1 METTRTRQTTFLPRA
16 LTVGCAAL
24 ALLFGAC
31 GGGSNEAD
39 SVSGGDGASDRS
51 ANPREPSTNAKDPAK
66 ALDACKLVTK
76 AEAEKATSSPMAE
89 AEKDTG
95 RAAGCTYHTSD
106 TTKPD
111 TVYVRVGSGRAEK
124 GAFDLGKT
132 TYSNPIELKGYGDD
146 AFIIKLDAPV
156 VQVHVL
162 KGDTY
167 LTVVVTDL
175 DGKDALVE
183 TAKAL
188 AKTALERL

>member
-1 METTRTRQTTFLPRA
+1 METTTARQATWIPRA
-16 LTVGCAAL
+16 LTIVCAAL
-24 ALLFGAC
+24 ALFFGAC
-31 GGGSNEAD
+31 GGGSNATD
-39 SVSGGDGASDRS
+39 SASGAANGADRS
-51 ANPREPSTNAKDPAK
+51 ANPKEPSTNAKGPPK
-66 ALDACKLVTK
+66 AVDACNLVTR

-89 AEKDTG
+89 AEKETG
-95 RAAGCTYHTSD
+95 RTAGCTYHTSD
-106 TTKPD
+106 TAKPD
-111 TVYVRVGSGRAEK
+111 TVYVRVGSGRSEK

-132 TYSNPIELKGYGDD
+132 AYCNPIELKGYGDD

-156 VQVHVL
+156 VQVHIL

-167 LTVVVTDL
+167 LTVVITDL